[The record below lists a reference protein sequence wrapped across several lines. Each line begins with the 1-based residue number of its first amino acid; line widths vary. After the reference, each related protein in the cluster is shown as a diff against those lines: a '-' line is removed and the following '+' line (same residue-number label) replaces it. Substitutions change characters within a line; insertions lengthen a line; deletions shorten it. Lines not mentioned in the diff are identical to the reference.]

1 MFCARWDGEEIFL
14 CEKPLNELRASDV
27 HDWICDAHIREV
39 PWPGKSDQAG
49 TVIFTY
55 SLLEPE
61 DAESESGVGPHFDR
75 VLTLATELQRR
86 FTHDSMCC
94 RGWTVHLIAQ
104 WPQDTIPD
112 LARKRAVDQY
122 ITARLGLP
130 TAGFVVD
137 AAFWHPI
144 TRPRLVWCSCWE
156 TERREELE
164 ASFRELKGDFTFR
177 ARPAQTVSC
186 GLFGVGPSG
195 CV

>member
-1 MFCARWDGEEIFL
+1 
-14 CEKPLNELRASDV
+14 
-27 HDWICDAHIREV
+27 
-39 PWPGKSDQAG
+39 
-49 TVIFTY
+49 
-55 SLLEPE
+55 
-61 DAESESGVGPHFDR
+61 
-75 VLTLATELQRR
+75 
-86 FTHDSMCC
+86 
-94 RGWTVHLIAQ
+94 LIAQ

-122 ITARLGLP
+122 ITGRLGLP

-177 ARPAQTVSC
+177 ARAQLKLYRVDASE
-186 GLFGVGPSG
+186 LAPPDAFEEFGVAIPSITEKRFCPHISEIRIG
-195 CV
+195 VGARFHRGLLADEFVCLGAFRRTWEMGASRLPSRRSPGLGRGVVSDAFFPRRRALPAVVLHPPGYGVD